1 MALGGSVDYSA
12 RADWAGLLVGVE
24 RPLAE
29 AQIFAIAQVASTGS
43 LPFLGL
49 AVNGDRYWVKC
60 LGNPHGVDSL
70 IAERVVEALAR
81 KLDAPMRPSVL
92 VEVPEHLTHDS
103 RLIGS
108 GNQAGIAHG
117 SLLLDSCDVK
127 NVLDSAKRDGNS
139 FRQPRFIALWE
150 LCYGEDEQWLYDRDN
165 EEQVWSFDHG
175 YWITGGE
182 PEPLT
187 PRDLEVTLRKWKPW
201 EGSVRGMD
209 PVAFLDVAAQLEA
222 LAVADFIDVAASV
235 PVAWGVSDDLLESLA
250 WWLYGRR
257 IHVAGRMRA
266 LANKAAELSPRSNT
280 KRGE

>member
-1 MALGGSVDYSA
+1 MELGGSVDHSA
-12 RADWAGLLVGVE
+12 RADWAGLLAGVV
-24 RPLAE
+24 RPVAE

-70 IAERVVEALAR
+70 VAEHVVEALAR
-81 KLDAPMRPSVL
+81 KLDSPMRPSVL
-92 VEVPEHLTHDS
+92 VGVPEHLMHDP
-103 RLIGS
+103 RLVGS
-108 GNQAGIAHG
+108 GNRAGIAHG

-127 NVLDSAKRDGNS
+127 NVLDSVNRDGNS
-139 FRQPRFIALWE
+139 VRQPRFIALWE
-150 LCYGEDEQWLYDRDN
+150 LCYGEDEQWLYDREN

-187 PRDLEVTLRKWKPW
+187 PLDLEVTLTKWKPW

-209 PVAFLDVAAQLEA
+209 PVAFLEVAARIEA
-222 LAVADFIDVAASV
+222 LTVADFIDVVASV

-250 WWLYGRR
+250 WWLHGRR
-257 IHVAGRMRA
+257 MHVVGRMRA
-266 LANKAAELSPRSNT
+266 FANQAAEVSPRSV
-280 KRGE
+280 KKAR